1 MNKIVIV
8 DDILQNGL
16 RIVEQLKNSN
26 LDYGTL
32 SQTEEYK
39 IALANS
45 PMLQSF
51 TDTFKGLQITLT
63 GDLYQMIFSGVD
75 NVKLVILYKVI
86 DTECYY
92 ATVEVKDQE
101 LKQKLRENAKTMKG
115 VKLTVKCVAGGVD
128 CFELIDIIELDNP
141 CMFGRWICTNCHHD
155 YGFDDPQGYGCDIC
169 ESKIEQV
176 FDFYK
181 K

>member
-1 MNKIVIV
+1 MNTL
-8 DDILQNGL
+8 DDAI
-16 RIVEQLKNSN
+16 RFVCNSN

-39 IALANS
+39 MALVNS

-63 GDLYQMIFSGVD
+63 GDLYQMLFSGID

-92 ATVEVKDQE
+92 ATVEVKDKE

-115 VKLTVKCVAGGVD
+115 VKLTVK
-128 CFELIDIIELDNP
+128 
-141 CMFGRWICTNCHHD
+141 
-155 YGFDDPQGYGCDIC
+155 
-169 ESKIEQV
+169 
-176 FDFYK
+176 
-181 K
+181 

>member
-32 SQTEEYK
+32 SKTEEYK
-39 IALANS
+39 MALANS

-63 GDLYQMIFSGVD
+63 GDLYQMIFSGID

-92 ATVEVKDQE
+92 ATVEVK
-101 LKQKLRENAKTMKG
+101 G
-115 VKLTVKCVAGGVD
+115 
-128 CFELIDIIELDNP
+128 
-141 CMFGRWICTNCHHD
+141 
-155 YGFDDPQGYGCDIC
+155 
-169 ESKIEQV
+169 
-176 FDFYK
+176 
-181 K
+181 

>member
-1 MNKIVIV
+1 MDTEIYKKGDSIMKTL
-8 DDILQNGL
+8 DDAI
-16 RIVEQLKNSN
+16 RFVCNSN

-39 IALANS
+39 MALVNS

-63 GDLYQMIFSGVD
+63 GDLYQMLFSGID

-92 ATVEVKDQE
+92 ATVEVKDKE

-128 CFELIDIIELDNP
+128 CFELIDII
-141 CMFGRWICTNCHHD
+141 
-155 YGFDDPQGYGCDIC
+155 
-169 ESKIEQV
+169 
-176 FDFYK
+176 
-181 K
+181 